1 MAKQTKAFKTEVQ
14 QLLDLVI
21 HSLYTKK
28 EIYLRELISNASDAI
43 DRARYEGLTDKAIL
57 HNDDA
62 FKITIAA
69 DKEAR
74 TITISDNGI
83 GMSAEELEKN
93 IGTIASSGTK
103 KYLESLK
110 DAKDNDDS
118 EFIGQF
124 GVGFYSAYMVAD
136 NVTVITKRRGED
148 QQALQWESDGT
159 GEYSVQETEKETPG
173 TQITLHL
180 REEMDEFAEEYQIKQ
195 TVKQY
200 SDYISYPIAMDVTR
214 KEYPK
219 GEDGTPDY
227 NAEGTEITEEETL
240 NSMKA
245 IWRKPK
251 SEVTTEEYNEFYKH
265 VSHDF
270 SEPAETIHF
279 DAEGITEFKALL
291 YVPAQSPMDMMMQ
304 ERRSGIHL
312 YVKNV
317 FITDDSKD
325 LLPEYLR
332 FVRGVVDSSDLPL
345 NVSREMLQDDAVIR
359 RIRKSLVGKMLS
371 TFKSMK
377 KKRPD
382 DYYKFWD
389 QFGMVLKEGFH
400 YDNENK
406 ERLQEL
412 VLFNSTKSE
421 EGKPTSLSEYVE
433 RMPEGQEE
441 IYYLAGENVDA
452 LTQSPLLEVFQSKGY
467 EVLFY
472 SDSIDEWVAQ
482 SLTEYDGKKLKAIDR
497 GDIDVDSEEEKKEK
511 EKQREEADVEYKDL
525 LTAIQTRL
533 DASVKEVRLSNRL
546 TDSACCLVADEMGMN
561 ANMERIMKSMGQDYP
576 ESKRILELNPKHPI
590 MAKMKAMFVVDPEG
604 GKLSDYA
611 TLLLDQALLTEG
623 SPIKEPLRF
632 AKLVSE
638 LMVSAD

>member
-525 LTAIQTRL
+525 LTAIQTKL

-611 TLLLDQALLTEG
+611 TLLRDQALLTEG